1 MAEGRTAFMGTI
13 PEAIQHWKFLGDP
26 VPEKSNPADH
36 YVSSLAI
43 LSGKKYDESK
53 KRVTKICDSFL
64 ETPVGKAVFTMT
76 KSDDTEPSNG
86 ALDHIW
92 QNNDKL
98 KEKTYQQYKATWL
111 QQFVGL
117 FKRSLLG
124 DMRHPIVL
132 QVRVF
137 QTIVSFYVLILLQYF
152 V

>member
-1 MAEGRTAFMGTI
+1 MAEGRTAFVGTI
-13 PEAIQHWKFLGDP
+13 PEAVQHWKFLGDP

-53 KRVTKICDSFL
+53 KKVTKMCDSFL
-64 ETPVGKAVFTMT
+64 ETAVGKAVFETT
-76 KSDDTEPSNG
+76 KSDDKNSSNES
-86 ALDHIW
+86 LDHIW

-98 KEKTYQQYKATWL
+98 KKKTYQQYKATWL

-124 DMRHPIVL
+124 NMRDPVVL
-132 QVRVF
+132 QVRIF
-137 QTIVSFYVLILLQYF
+137 QTIVGSYLSLLF
-152 V
+152 